1 MKKWYVLNTRPK
13 KESQVEKLFQEG
25 GFEIYNP
32 KYIHEKKVK
41 PFFNGY
47 EFINFEYPEQYRT
60 VKYTRGV
67 KKVVGNGDQAVPI
80 PYEIIKEIKAREVN
94 GYIELEKYGEEP
106 NTGDEIEVME
116 GPFKGFKGIFKKEL
130 SQQQRVLVLLN
141 YITYQ
146 GRIVIEKKKI
156 KKIL

>member
-1 MKKWYVLNTRPK
+1 MKKWYVVNTRPK
-13 KESQVEKLFQEG
+13 KESQVEKLFQAG
-25 GFEIYNP
+25 GFEVYNP
-32 KYIHEKKVK
+32 KYIHETKVK

-47 EFINFEYPEQYRT
+47 EFINFEYPQQYRM

-67 KKVVGNGDQAVPI
+67 KKVIGNGVMAVPI
-80 PYEIIKEIKAREVN
+80 PDNIIEEIKAREVN

-106 NTGDEIEVME
+106 NSGDEIEVME

-130 SQQQRVLVLLN
+130 SQKERVLVLLN

-146 GRIVIEKKKI
+146 GRIIIEKKKI